1 MSRVGFCQECGRYVA
16 VGDDGCPDGHP
27 RSAVRD
33 VREVSDG
40 APMPLAGAR
49 PSADSSA
56 EAAQLRS
63 EPNEAVMQV
72 VAKSLVIV
80 PAALILAFL
89 MWSGVESE
97 MAFGVRLWP
106 AIITTAVSLVVTFG
120 MLYLWRL
127 TRRR

>member
-16 VGDDGCPDGHP
+16 VADDGCAEGHP

-33 VREVSDG
+33 VREVADG

-49 PSADSSA
+49 SSTDSDA
-56 EAAQLRS
+56 AAAQLRS

-127 TRRR
+127 TRRH

>member
-16 VGDDGCPDGHP
+16 VGDDGCAEGHP

-33 VREVSDG
+33 VREVADG
-40 APMPLAGAR
+40 AALPLAGAR

-56 EAAQLRS
+56 GAAQPSS
-63 EPNEAVMQV
+63 EPNEAVMQL

>member
-1 MSRVGFCQECGRYVA
+1 MSRVGFCQECGCYVA
-16 VGDDGCPDGHP
+16 VADDGCAEGHP

-33 VREVSDG
+33 VREVADG

-49 PSADSSA
+49 PSTDSDA
-56 EAAQLRS
+56 AAAQLRS

-127 TRRR
+127 TRRH